1 MRYCTRC
8 VMPSTRPGIRFNDE
22 GVCYACLAHDRKDR
36 TDWTARWGELE
47 KLAGRHRGARG
58 DSYDCIVT
66 VSSGKDSYHQVHT
79 MKERLGMNPLLVSL
93 DNISWTQ
100 TGRSNL
106 ENLLDEFGCD
116 LHILSLNR
124 KVARRM
130 LRKAFEFDLIPTW
143 YWDRAV
149 YAYPLQVAIRLGIP
163 LVVYGENINY
173 EYGGE
178 QTDETPSALEQI
190 HNNVARHVA
199 WGVWLDDEISMK
211 DLNPLIYPTAEEITN
226 AGLEPIYLSYFTPW
240 DGYEHYQWAM
250 TRGWR
255 PLDEEWQREGLCENY
270 DQIDTIGYNV
280 HPWLKFIKFGHQHNT
295 DVLSMWIRTG
305 RISREKAVEA
315 VLENEHILDRR
326 MLEDFIGFIGYS
338 EAEFW
343 GTVDRFANRD
353 ILEKRDGIWRLRPEV
368 VAALRKGGEVGG

>member
-93 DNISWTQ
+93 DNFSWTQ

-149 YAYPLQVAIRLGIP
+149 YAYPLQVAIRLEIP